1 MVRQICLIILLFM
14 MSALVG
20 CVGARPKVRLDSAKY
35 PVSMSGVLLDCNGQP
50 LYPDEQI
57 AVGRFRAEK
66 IGYAMGYSFL
76 QLAPVDF
83 SEELNKQVSS
93 VNGEAIVNLQV
104 KKIFSP
110 CTFLHVVQI
119 TQILPIFLGCSKV
132 QIEGDIVRSKSP
144 PCVTNSVSETDRNC
158 IRKKAGRD
166 NEVSV
171 LIDSD

>member
-1 MVRQICLIILLFM
+1 MVRQICLLIILIIMF
-14 MSALVG
+14 ALAG
-20 CVGARPKVRLDSAKY
+20 CVGARPKVRFDSAKY
-35 PVSMSGVLLDCNGQP
+35 PVSMSGVLLDHNGQP
-50 LYPDEQI
+50 LYPNEQI

-66 IGYAMGYSFL
+66 TGYAMGYSFL

-93 VNGEAIVNLQV
+93 VNGEAIVNLEV

-110 CTFLHVVQI
+110 CTFLHVLQV

-144 PCVTNSVSETDRNC
+144 PGETYPVSETDMNLLFANPSMANC
-158 IRKKAGRD
+158 ACLK
-166 NEVSV
+166 E
-171 LIDSD
+171 